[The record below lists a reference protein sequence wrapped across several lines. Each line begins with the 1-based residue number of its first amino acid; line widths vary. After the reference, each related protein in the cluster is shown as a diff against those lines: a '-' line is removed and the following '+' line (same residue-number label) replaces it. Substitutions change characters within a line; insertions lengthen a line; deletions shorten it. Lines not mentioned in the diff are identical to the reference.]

1 VPRRRLDSADAMLV
15 LANVLWSLN
24 YATTKYAF
32 RAWNPLAFAALRFLL
47 AGALFASFVRWREGS
62 LSVRRADMRLV
73 IAAAAVGILGNQITF
88 NYAVENTTAGNTALI
103 LGASPA
109 FAALFAMTAGHER
122 VGRRHWLALGVSV
135 AGVALVVQGG
145 SGVHGAGYLGD
156 VLAIGAALTWAAY
169 SVMLR
174 PLFARY
180 SASRISALMIVLGGM
195 MLLPF
200 GLPQMVTQDWG
211 SLQPLHVSAFAY
223 SAIFPLVVTN
233 VLYFRSL
240 RRIGASRATLYM
252 YLQPFLGVMFAA
264 LLIGERVTLV
274 QVLGGVVIVAGVSLG
289 KLFPGATVR
298 E

>member
-1 VPRRRLDSADAMLV
+1 MLV

-32 RAWNPLAFAALRFLL
+32 RAWHPLAFAAARFLL
-47 AGALFASFVRWREGS
+47 AGLLFASFVRWREGS
-62 LSVRRADMRLV
+62 LAVQRSDVRLV
-73 IAAAAVGILGNQITF
+73 VAAAAVGILGNQLTF

-103 LGASPA
+103 LGAAPA
-109 FAALFAMTAGHER
+109 FAALFAMAAGHER

-135 AGVALVVQGG
+135 AGVALVVEGG
-145 SGVHGAGYLGD
+145 SGVRGAGYLGD
-156 VLAIGAALTWAAY
+156 VLAVGAALTWAAY

-180 SASRISALMIVLGGM
+180 SASRISALMIVLGGL

-200 GLPQMVTQDWG
+200 GLPQMVSQDWG
-211 SLQPLHVSAFAY
+211 SLQALHVSAFAY

-240 RRIGASRATLYM
+240 RRIGASRATVYM

-264 LLIGERVTLV
+264 LLIGEQVKLV
-274 QVLGGVVIVAGVSLG
+274 QVLGGVVIVTGVSLS

>member
-1 VPRRRLDSADAMLV
+1 MLV

-32 RAWNPLAFAALRFLL
+32 RAWNPLAFATVRFLL

-62 LSVRRADMRLV
+62 LAVRRADVRLV
-73 IAAAAVGILGNQITF
+73 VAAAAIGILGNQITF
-88 NYAVENTTAGNTALI
+88 NYAVENTTAGNVALI

-109 FAALFAMTAGHER
+109 FAALFAMMAGHER
-122 VGRRHWLALGVSV
+122 VGRRHWLALAVSV
-135 AGVALVVQGG
+135 SGVALVVQGG
-145 SGVHGAGYLGD
+145 AGVHGAGYLGD
-156 VLAIGAALTWAAY
+156 LLAVGAALTWAAY

-180 SASRISALMIVLGGM
+180 SASHISALMIVLGGV

-200 GLPQMVTQDWG
+200 GLPQMVSQDWG
-211 SLQPLHVSAFAY
+211 ALRPLHVGAFVY

-252 YLQPFLGVMFAA
+252 YLQPFLGVLFAA
-264 LLIGERVTLV
+264 LLIGEQVTLFQFV
-274 QVLGGVVIVAGVSLG
+274 GGVVIVAGVSLG
-289 KLFPGATVR
+289 KLIPGATVR

>member
-1 VPRRRLDSADAMLV
+1 MLV

-32 RAWNPLAFAALRFLL
+32 REWNPLAFAALRFLL

-62 LSVRRADMRLV
+62 LSVRRSDVRLV
-73 IAAAAVGILGNQITF
+73 LACAAVGILGNQLTF
-88 NYAVENTTAGNTALI
+88 NYAVENTTAGNVALI
-103 LGASPA
+103 LGAAPA
-109 FAALFAMTAGHER
+109 FAALFAMMAGHER

-145 SGVHGAGYLGD
+145 AGVQGAGYFGD
-156 VLAIGAALTWAAY
+156 LLAVGAAVTWAAY

-180 SASRISALMIVLGGM
+180 SAARISALMIVVGGL

-200 GLPQMVTQDWG
+200 GLPQLISQDWG
-211 SLQPLHVSAFAY
+211 ALGPLYVGAFAY

-233 VLYFRSL
+233 LLYFSSL

-252 YLQPFLGVMFAA
+252 YLQPFLGVLFAA
-264 LLIGERVTLV
+264 LLIDEQVTLL
-274 QVLGGVVIVAGVSLG
+274 QFLGGVVIVGGVSLG
-289 KLFPGATVR
+289 KLMPGATVR

>member
-1 VPRRRLDSADAMLV
+1 MPRRRLDSADAMLV

-32 RAWNPLAFAALRFLL
+32 RAWNPLAFAAIRFLL

-62 LSVRRADMRLV
+62 LAVRRGDVKLV
-73 IAAAAVGILGNQITF
+73 VAAAAVGILGNQLTF

-103 LGASPA
+103 LGAAPA
-109 FAALFAMTAGHER
+109 FAALFAMMAGHER

-135 AGVALVVQGG
+135 AGVALVVEGG
-145 SGVHGAGYLGD
+145 AGVRGAGYLGD
-156 VLAIGAALTWAAY
+156 FLAVGAALTWAAY

-180 SASRISALMIVLGGM
+180 SASRISALMIVAGGV

-200 GLPQMVTQDWG
+200 GLPQIVTQDWG
-211 SLQPLHVSAFAY
+211 SLRPLHLGAFAY

-252 YLQPFLGVMFAA
+252 YLQPFLGVLFAA
-264 LLIGERVTLV
+264 LLIGEQVTV
-274 QVLGGVVIVAGVSLG
+274 VEVLGGIVIVGGVSLG
-289 KLFPGATVR
+289 RLMPGATVR